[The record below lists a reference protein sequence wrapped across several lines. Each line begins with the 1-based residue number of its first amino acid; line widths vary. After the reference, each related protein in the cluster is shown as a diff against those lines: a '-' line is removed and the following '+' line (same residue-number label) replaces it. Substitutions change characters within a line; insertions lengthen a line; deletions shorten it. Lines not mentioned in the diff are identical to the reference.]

1 MWRCGVYEYKYDSA
15 FSKKDRMSFI
25 LLLVVIF
32 LGLCNVCIRKG
43 SMGILALLY
52 CQ

>member
-1 MWRCGVYEYKYDSA
+1 MYGSE

-43 SMGILALLY
+43 ITGILAWQYCLSVSSPLY
-52 CQ
+52 C